1 MTEETAVT
9 ENEQDTVAEQAN
21 AQREQVSESEKEAKE
36 KEEKET
42 VEDLKRQLDMQKRAY
57 EESLKQEVKK
67 AVEEEKRLS
76 KLSEEERKK
85 EVQEQK
91 LKDIEKREQALLF
104 KEKLAEVKEDLI
116 KRNLPVTFAEYMIC
130 ESADKTLQKI
140 TEFEK
145 AFKKAVEDEVNKKI
159 KGTSVKAGDS
169 FEKNIGK
176 QYAELKN
183 TLSNSKT
190 NPWAI

>member
-1 MTEETAVT
+1 MAEETVVT
-9 ENEQDTVAEQAN
+9 ENEQDTIAEQAN
-21 AQREQVSESEKEAKE
+21 AQREQESESEKEAK
-36 KEEKET
+36 EKET
-42 VEDLKRQLDMQKRAY
+42 VEDLKRQLEAQKKAY

-67 AVEEEKRLS
+67 AVEEEKRLG

-85 EVQEQK
+85 EAQEQK

-116 KRNLPVTFAEYMIC
+116 KRSVPVVFAEYMIC

-169 FEKNIGK
+169 FKKNIGK

>member
-1 MTEETAVT
+1 MAEETVVT
-9 ENEQDTVAEQAN
+9 ENEQDTIAEQAN
-21 AQREQVSESEKEAKE
+21 AQREQESESEKEAK
-36 KEEKET
+36 EKET
-42 VEDLKRQLDMQKRAY
+42 VEDLKRQLEAQKKAY

-67 AVEEEKRLS
+67 AVEEEKRLG

-85 EVQEQK
+85 EAQEQK

-116 KRNLPVTFAEYMIC
+116 KRSVPVVFAEYMIC

-159 KGTSVKAGDS
+159 KGTSVKAGGS
-169 FEKNIGK
+169 GEKNIGK

>member
-1 MTEETAVT
+1 MAEETVVT
-9 ENEQDTVAEQAN
+9 ENEQDTIAEQAN
-21 AQREQVSESEKEAKE
+21 AQREQESESEKEAK
-36 KEEKET
+36 EKET
-42 VEDLKRQLDMQKRAY
+42 VEDLKRQLEAQKKAY

-67 AVEEEKRLS
+67 AVEEEKRLG

-85 EVQEQK
+85 EAQEQK

-116 KRNLPVTFAEYMIC
+116 KRSVPVVFAEYMIC

-159 KGTSVKAGDS
+159 KGTSIKAGS
-169 FEKNIGK
+169 SGEKNIGK
-176 QYAELKN
+176 KYAELKN

>member
-1 MTEETAVT
+1 MAEETVVT
-9 ENEQDTVAEQAN
+9 ENEQDTIAEQAN
-21 AQREQVSESEKEAKE
+21 AQREQESESEKEAK
-36 KEEKET
+36 EKET
-42 VEDLKRQLDMQKRAY
+42 VEDLKRQLEAQKKAY

-67 AVEEEKRLS
+67 AVEEEKRLG

-85 EVQEQK
+85 EVQEK
-91 LKDIEKREQALLF
+91 RLKDIEKREQALLF

-116 KRNLPVTFAEYMIC
+116 KRNLPVIFAEYMIC

-140 TEFEK
+140 TEFEN

-159 KGTSVKAGDS
+159 KGTSVKAGGS
-169 FEKNIGK
+169 GEKNIGK